1 MEEKLNI
8 HVVGTED
15 TIIGFGLVGISGTV
29 INSAEEAEQLLAK
42 LAESKEYAIIIINRK
57 YLEGIEEFIK
67 NYRLDPDNPIIVDI
81 PDESGIITYE
91 SVKDII
97 KKSIGI

>member
-1 MEEKLNI
+1 MEKEFKI
-8 HVVGTED
+8 HVIGTED

-29 INSAEEAEQLLAK
+29 IGSAKETEQLLST
-42 LAESKEYAIIIINRK
+42 LAESKEYSIVLVNRK
-57 YLEGIEEFIK
+57 FLEGIEEYIK
-67 NYRLDPDNPIIVDI
+67 NYRLNPDNPILLDI

-97 KKSIGI
+97 KRSIGI